1 VKLVLSLGIGLLNL
15 VALCGAAG
23 AQTLRVP
30 RVEVGGEAGML
41 VAIGE
46 GLHPMPTAGPTV
58 TLHISQ
64 QDAIELAADT
74 IFLGSGQS
82 TGCTFF
88 NTGARRGVRP
98 IGQGFDRSTPP
109 EQGYYT
115 YQKVPERRETRPD
128 GSAVMYPAH
137 STGEMSRLNIAIF
150 GGGFERGLNRH
161 ASFRLEGSGFL
172 AVHDDGFLGF
182 RILAGVSVPIGG
194 YRAATIK

>member
-1 VKLVLSLGIGLLNL
+1 MKLVLSLGIGLLNL

-98 IGQGFDRSTPP
+98 IGQGFAFYTAGTRLLHLSESSRASRDATGWLRRHVPRAFHRRS
-109 EQGYYT
+109 E
-115 YQKVPERRETRPD
+115 
-128 GSAVMYPAH
+128 PAQH
-137 STGEMSRLNIAIF
+137 RDIR
-150 GGGFERGLNRH
+150 RGLR
-161 ASFRLEGSGFL
+161 AGSQPPCIIPARG
-172 AVHDDGFLGF
+172 
-182 RILAGVSVPIGG
+182 
-194 YRAATIK
+194 

>member
-1 VKLVLSLGIGLLNL
+1 MKLVLSLGIGLLNL

-58 TLHISQ
+58 TSHISQ

-88 NTGARRGVRP
+88 NTSARRGVRP
-98 IGQGFDRSTPP
+98 IGQGFDRSTRP
-109 EQGYYT
+109 EQEAIT
-115 YQKVPERRETRPD
+115 PIRKFPSVARRDRMAPPSCTP
-128 GSAVMYPAH
+128 
-137 STGEMSRLNIAIF
+137 
-150 GGGFERGLNRH
+150 
-161 ASFRLEGSGFL
+161 
-172 AVHDDGFLGF
+172 
-182 RILAGVSVPIGG
+182 RIPQE
-194 YRAATIK
+194 K